1 MSAPFRPHAW
11 QLAAADAYHSRLG
24 GVFIGL
30 DPGAGKTYAFARI
43 AARCARPLV
52 LVPSQGVMRQTMAQF
67 RSYGLHCSTVKDWGW
82 PENFPLALGPPA
94 PRQAPITVT
103 FATYAWLQ
111 RAAQADFL
119 ERFAPSDVLMDEFH
133 EARGLGNS
141 ARKRVERHLIDH
153 PRVRV
158 AISTASPMS
167 RSVRDLVFG
176 LRWALRSAVSWLPST
191 DAGLE
196 RLEAEL
202 ARSGDRRYMFRRELE
217 NTPGVFLDVGD
228 VGRYEGRVE
237 ISVVRRDPVL
247 TLPDTWELP
256 NGFLVESAAHAADLE
271 RQLAWGFY
279 PEYDPRP
286 SAAYIEARRTWGAV
300 VRRVIGTGQADTE
313 FQVRALRPKEYAAWA
328 AAEAAE
334 GPLTEPGVTWATRH
348 APRSLGHSLPDGP
361 TLIWARHRALQ
372 DEAGRVLGAPVFR
385 EGARSADGA
394 YLPDYRGRRAVA
406 SAESCYQ
413 SLNLQHFNHNV
424 ILEPSADPE
433 WWRQAIG
440 RTARQGQTAHRCTFD
455 VVVNCRAAERA
466 LRTAL
471 DAAENV
477 RQITGKSNP
486 LLQLLGKV

>member
-1 MSAPFRPHAW
+1 MQTVNWKPHAW

-43 AARCARPLV
+43 AERCARPLV

-67 RSYGLHCSTVKDWGW
+67 RSYGLTGCYRVADQY
-82 PENFPLALGPPA
+82 A
-94 PRQAPITVT
+94 PHDGAIA

-141 ARKRVERHLIDH
+141 ARKRVERYLIDH

-167 RSVRDLVFG
+167 RAVRDLVFG
-176 LRWALRSAVSWLPST
+176 LRWALRSTVSWLPST

-196 RLEAEL
+196 RLELRLNEYDGAARAEFR
-202 ARSGDRRYMFRRELE
+202 ARLE
-217 NTPGVFLDVGD
+217 ATPGVFLDVGE

-286 SAAYIEARRTWGAV
+286 SETYVEARRAWGAV

-328 AAEAAE
+328 AAETAE

-348 APRSLGHSLPDGP
+348 TPRSLGHSLPDGP

-394 YLPDYRGRRAVA
+394 YLPDYRGSLAVA

-440 RTARQGQTAHRCTFD
+440 RTARQGQTAPRCTFD
-455 VVVNCRAAERA
+455 VVVNCGAAERA

-486 LLQLLGKV
+486 LLGLHEKEW